1 MPQKP
6 QGFSC
11 PFPRRGHS
19 LEVSKFLAEDANA
32 ETGVEFSSVPGKESL
47 VNSLRLWG
55 TMATG
60 VIRQNSRRFED
71 LFFAGMAAVI
81 LVSVFVGFAKSYYLA
96 GVFKAPLPNLLV
108 HIHGAVFTLWILL
121 LITQVSLVAA
131 GRVDVHRRLGLLG
144 FGLACLMV
152 VLGLLV
158 ATDSL
163 ARHYGPGQQGV
174 EERAFYAV
182 PLSSMLMFSTLIYFA
197 FRNRFNPA
205 AHKRL
210 ILIATLSILTAAFD
224 RWPITAPWWDFRV
237 TPLLC
242 MYPLLLL
249 LMGYDK
255 WSMGKVQRVTLWASG
270 FVVVV
275 STGRIFIGHTAV
287 WQSFAAW
294 VYTHAPSFH

>member
-1 MPQKP
+1 
-6 QGFSC
+6 
-11 PFPRRGHS
+11 
-19 LEVSKFLAEDANA
+19 
-32 ETGVEFSSVPGKESL
+32 
-47 VNSLRLWG
+47 
-55 TMATG
+55 MATG

-71 LFFAGMAAVI
+71 VFFIGMAVVI

-108 HIHGAVFTLWILL
+108 HIHGAVFSSWMIL
-121 LITQVSLVAA
+121 LITQVSLVTA

-163 ARHYGPGQQGV
+163 VRHYKPGEQGV

-182 PLSSMLMFSTLIYFA
+182 PLLGMLMFSTLIYFA
-197 FRNRFNPA
+197 FRNRSNPA

-210 ILIATLSILTAAFD
+210 ILIATLSILDAAFD
-224 RWPITAPWWDFRV
+224 RWPIPVPWWDFRV
-237 TPLLC
+237 APLLVL
-242 MYPLLLL
+242 YPLLLL
-249 LMGYDK
+249 LMVYDK
-255 WSMGKVQRVTLWASG
+255 WSTGKVQRVTLWASA

-275 STGRIFIGHTAV
+275 YTGRIFLGRTAV
-287 WQSFAAW
+287 WQSFATW
-294 VYTHAPSFH
+294 VYAHARSFS